1 MYIICKDLW
10 YIWYNKPKKSWFVY
24 RVWKTSVTE
33 MTFWKIKKK
42 LIPSLLS
49 LNQMLQNNHVMNWIF
64 QFNSNIF
71 KIFRFKLSATR
82 SMSYL
87 MSCTFQQPYH
97 YVSNLTNDI
106 DLQLWMLDRRA
117 SPVRVSQN
125 PRSAPLWPNA
135 GVMRWEHWHLSKS
148 YNLLLVY
155 CID

>member
-1 MYIICKDLW
+1 MICLPCMKDKCKW
-10 YIWYNKPKKSWFVY
+10 NDFF
-24 RVWKTSVTE
+24 E
-33 MTFWKIKKK
+33 EKK

-49 LNQMLQNNHVMNWIF
+49 LNQMLQNNHVMNLIF
-64 QFNSNIF
+64 QFNSNIL
-71 KIFRFKLSATR
+71 KIFRLSATR

-97 YVSNLTNDI
+97 YVPNDI

-117 SPVRVSQN
+117 SPVRVFQN
-125 PRSAPLWPNA
+125 PRNAPLWPNA